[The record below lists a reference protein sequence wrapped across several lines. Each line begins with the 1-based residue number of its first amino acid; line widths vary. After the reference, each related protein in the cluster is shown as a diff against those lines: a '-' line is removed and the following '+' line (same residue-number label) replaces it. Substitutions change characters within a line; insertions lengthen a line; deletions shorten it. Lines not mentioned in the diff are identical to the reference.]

1 MNLVQ
6 QDWVLVATL
15 VGVAVLLTSFMW
27 VAYNSQLVWELKLE
41 HQKALERMNAEM
53 NAVRDKLAGREIRDR
68 VMGSV
73 PVGRLLDPPAE
84 HVILDDLPKPDI
96 WKGEM

>member
-1 MNLVQ
+1 MNIVA

-15 VGVAVLLTSFMW
+15 VGAAVMLTSMLW
-27 VAYNSQLVWELKLE
+27 IGYNSQLVWELKLE
-41 HQKALERMNAEM
+41 HQKELERMNGEM

-73 PVGRLLDPPAE
+73 PVGRLLDE
-84 HVILDDLPKPDI
+84 SSDERPDAAY
-96 WKGEM
+96 GGNL